1 VSGKIVLI
9 ITYLQNC
16 VTVIGP
22 VSDPR
27 ISSIQSSNSSLFT
40 SHRDSLKK
48 SEVKKIN
55 KKSC

>member
-40 SHRDSLKK
+40 SHRDSL
-48 SEVKKIN
+48 
-55 KKSC
+55 